1 MSIRLLKHAF
11 IENYAEPCWFNTPS
25 TLKDTYDVVIIG
37 AGGHGLACAHYLAQ
51 DHGITNVAVL
61 DASYLGGGNTGRN
74 TTIIRSNYLT
84 PEGVRFYD
92 ASIQLFKELSLDLET
107 NIFYSERG
115 HYTLAHSSA
124 TLRTA
129 RWRAEV
135 NKHLGIK
142 SEVVGTDEISRGC
155 PELQIDCG
163 GSHAI
168 EGALFH
174 APGAVARHDAVA
186 WGYAKSASARGIEI
200 HQHTPVIGLEKDS
213 EGVSAV
219 ITNKGIIKTR
229 NVLSA
234 VAGHTPTVTGMLN
247 IKSPIEI
254 FPLQACVTEPI
265 KPWLDTII
273 VSGSLH
279 LYISQS
285 SRGELVMGA
294 TLDPMELHSRRST
307 LGFVTSLCDQILD
320 LFPFLSGVKINRQ
333 WGGMADMTPDFA
345 PIMGTSPV
353 KGFYIDAGWGTWGFK
368 ATPISGKTMAST
380 IANGIN
386 DPLIQSF
393 NLSRFG
399 DFDLVGEKG
408 AAAVG
413 H

>member
-25 TLKDTYDVVIIG
+25 KLKDTYDVVIIG

-92 ASIQLFKELSLDLET
+92 ASIQLFKELSSDLET

-219 ITNKGIIKTR
+219 ITSKGTIKTR

-307 LGFVTSLCDQILD
+307 FGFVTSLCDQILD

>member
-92 ASIQLFKELSLDLET
+92 ASIQLFKELSSDLET

-174 APGAVARHDAVA
+174 APGAIARHDAVA

>member
-84 PEGVRFYD
+84 PVGVRFYD

-155 PELQIDCG
+155 PELRIDCG

>member
-25 TLKDTYDVVIIG
+25 SLKEIYDVVIIG

-92 ASIQLFKELSLDLET
+92 ASIQLFKGLSSDLET

-135 NKHLGIK
+135 NKHLGIN
-142 SEVVGTDEISRGC
+142 SEVVGTDEISRRC

-200 HQHTPVIGLEKDS
+200 HQHTPVIGLETDS

-219 ITNKGIIKTR
+219 LTSKGTIKTR

-333 WGGMADMTPDFA
+333 WAGMADMTPDFA
-345 PIMGTSPV
+345 PVMGTSPV

-380 IANGIN
+380 IANGVN
-386 DPLIQSF
+386 DPLIESF

>member
-25 TLKDTYDVVIIG
+25 TLKEIYDVVIIG

-92 ASIQLFKELSLDLET
+92 ASIQLFKGLSSDLET

-135 NKHLGIK
+135 NKHLGIN

-200 HQHTPVIGLEKDS
+200 HQHTPVIGLETDS

-219 ITNKGIIKTR
+219 LTSKGTIKTR

-333 WGGMADMTPDFA
+333 WAGMADMTPDFA
-345 PIMGTSPV
+345 PVMGTSPV

-380 IANGIN
+380 IANGVN
-386 DPLIQSF
+386 DPLIESF